1 MTFKGG
7 FFVLALIASVVATS
21 SSPIGALPAPP
32 NTFISAS
39 VSGGTPTPNSPLS
52 ANDCALVIQ
61 MTGTIASGLGVYEIL
76 DPATATPTR
85 TYSDS
90 EAVQFVVL
98 PGGCDQV
105 IDVDTAYA
113 PPAWNPATGT
123 GGVVFLGGSTLNLNA
138 DINAS
143 GAGFA
148 SSHSVGAGCDG
159 GEGLQRDDGSFWEGG
174 AGGGGIIGGGGGAA
188 GHVALLFTWAQ
199 DHEFDAAP
207 GGGGTATTAGVGGAN
222 GDGLGAAPSGGSA
235 DCVGNGG
242 SQNQTVVSGNFF
254 AVGAGGGGGGSYGGG
269 GGACSSRSSG
279 AYSGGG
285 GGGGSYTGGGAGGWE
300 GTNTG
305 HVRPNDPGIP
315 GNAPEAAEITS
326 ASHYLNDEDARL
338 IMGGAGGASFLG
350 DGSGPAAGGNGGG
363 VVVLAFDSVIGGGGS
378 VISNGGDGSTPTNFG
393 NDGSH
398 GSSGSGGGAGGQIAI
413 YAPSVSSTQF
423 SAMGGIGG
431 DAVEDSSSNTGLRH
445 TGSAG
450 ASGGGGAIWFA
461 GVGVDTTNSGPNV
474 GASSAATSL
483 AAKGLSNVDWIVSGG
498 NPALGSFPAGVSVG
512 GQTYDGAA
520 WAAIVGAANL
530 DSQATFKPIAV
541 SLVDASNGG
550 FTLEQLVA
558 AFPSMAQ
565 PDNPKNLGLGCGPG
579 LGGDGLAL
587 TSAEIP
593 LSTITTATDD
603 VATETYSL
611 GNQVWID
618 ANNDSTIGKEE
629 VAVADVEVQLFA
641 ASKELVLSPKTALAT
656 TRTTKEGLYLFD
668 GLAAGDYV
676 VAIAPTSL
684 SAEGP
689 LAGMISSTE
698 TAAPNAD
705 VDSDDNGALDA
716 ETGYV
721 VAEAVTLGDGE
732 PLAETPSND
741 AVTPDANA
749 NLTVDFGF
757 FVPEDEPVAPPV
769 AEPAPIVEP
778 VTPPVETFSIGNQVW
793 MDANNDG
800 IADEGEMPVAG
811 VEMQL
816 FGANSD
822 GVIDTSVVLATAV
835 TDEEGLYLFADLPA
849 GDFVVGIGP
858 AAFAADGPLADKIPS
873 APVAEDPNSDI
884 DVDNNGVLDAA
895 ISYVLSGPLT
905 LGDGEPVGEVPA
917 NDAAT
922 ADANANLTV
931 DFGFYLPILDV
942 DVELE
947 LVEGADDGTA
957 LVGDLITFE
966 LTVTNDGNVFAD
978 SVELEVV
985 LSEGFENVDP
995 EGGNTPTIEIPGS
1008 VAPGETATATVTAIV
1023 TGDDLDAD
1031 AEVSAARAVDEEGVP
1046 ITSVLG
1052 VSITNSEPAAVNN
1065 SNPLLPLTLAAPA
1078 ATVTTPPAP
1087 INQVP
1092 ATLAFTGVESSHLA
1106 LLATL
1111 LLITGGALVTLG
1123 SRRRELAE
1131 VGSDS

>member
-1 MTFKGG
+1 MTLSKSKSETDEIAAERPKRRRRLKCQGA
-7 FFVLALIASVVATS
+7 FFAAALVASVVATS
-21 SSPIGALPAPP
+21 SVP
-32 NTFISAS
+32 ISALEAPANTYVAAS
-39 VSGGTPTPNSPLS
+39 VVDGVPTPTSPLS
-52 ANDCALVIQ
+52 ESDCALVIQ

-76 DPATATPTR
+76 DPATSTPER
-85 TYSDS
+85 SYSAS

-105 IDVDTAYA
+105 IDVDTTYV

-143 GAGFA
+143 SAGFA
-148 SSHSVGAGCDG
+148 SNHSVGAGCDG

-199 DHEFDAAP
+199 DWEFDAAP
-207 GGGGTATTAGVGGAN
+207 GGGGTATTAGVGGPN
-222 GDGLGAAPSGGSA
+222 GDSLGSAPSGGSP

-279 AYSGGG
+279 AYSAGG

-305 HVRPNDPGIP
+305 HVSPNDPGIP
-315 GNAPEAAEITS
+315 GNAPVATEITS

-363 VVVLAFDSVIGGGGS
+363 VVVLAFDSVVGGGGS

-393 NDGSH
+393 SDGSH

-474 GASSAATSL
+474 GASSATTSL
-483 AAKGLSNVDWIVSGG
+483 AAEGLSNVDWIVSGG
-498 NPALGSFPAGVSVG
+498 NPALGSFPAGVSIG
-512 GQTYDGAA
+512 GQTYDAGA

-550 FTLEQLVA
+550 FTLEELVA

-593 LSTITTATDD
+593 LSTITTGT
-603 VATETYSL
+603 
-611 GNQVWID
+611 
-618 ANNDSTIGKEE
+618 
-629 VAVADVEVQLFA
+629 AVVE
-641 ASKELVLSPKTALAT
+641 
-656 TRTTKEGLYLFD
+656 
-668 GLAAGDYV
+668 
-676 VAIAPTSL
+676 
-684 SAEGP
+684 SA
-689 LAGMISSTE
+689 
-698 TAAPNAD
+698 
-705 VDSDDNGALDA
+705 
-716 ETGYV
+716 
-721 VAEAVTLGDGE
+721 
-732 PLAETPSND
+732 
-741 AVTPDANA
+741 
-749 NLTVDFGF
+749 
-757 FVPEDEPVAPPV
+757 PV
-769 AEPAPIVEP
+769 AEPVEP
-778 VTPPVETFSIGNQVW
+778 PAERVPAPEPVATPPAATFSIGNQVW
-793 MDANNDG
+793 MDSNNDG
-800 IADEGEMPVAG
+800 VIDEGEMPVAG
-811 VEMQL
+811 VDVQL
-816 FGANSD
+816 FAVNSD
-822 GVIDTSVVLATAV
+822 GAIDPASPIATAL
-835 TDEEGLYLFADLPA
+835 TNDEGLYLFDELPA
-849 GDFVVGIGP
+849 GDYVVGIGP
-858 AAFAADGPLADKIPS
+858 AAFGETGPLANKIPS
-873 APVAEDPNSDI
+873 TPTADDPNTDI
-884 DVDNNGVLDAA
+884 DADNNGVADTE
-895 ISYVLSGPLT
+895 IGFVLSGALT
-905 LGDGEPVGEVPA
+905 LGDGEPVAEDPS
-917 NDAAT
+917 NDSAT
-922 ADANANLTV
+922 ADVASNLTV
-931 DFGFYLPILDV
+931 DFGFYEVDLDV
-942 DVELE
+942 DVELTVTE
-947 LVEGADDGTA
+947 EPDAGTVE
-957 LVGDLITFE
+957 VGDTVTFE
-966 LTVTNDGNVFAD
+966 VTVTNEGNVAAD
-978 SVELEVV
+978 SVEVV
-985 LSEGFENVDP
+985 VDLSEDFEPVIDP
-995 EGGNTPTIEIPGS
+995 DWEIDADGATFEVPGT
-1008 VAPGETATATVTAIV
+1008 VEPGETTTAQITARV
-1023 TGDDLDAD
+1023 AGPELEAM
-1031 AEVSAARAVDEEGVP
+1031 AVVSEARAIDEEGVP

-1052 VSITNSEPAAVNN
+1052 VSISNEPVQPGD
-1065 SNPLLPLTLAAPA
+1065 SNPIVFTFAAAPA
-1078 ATVTTPPAP
+1078 SAATTTA
-1087 INQVP
+1087 P
-1092 ATLAFTGVESSHLA
+1092 ATAAAANAVPPVLAFTGVESSELA
-1106 LLATL
+1106 LIAL
-1111 LLITGGALVTLG
+1111 LLLATGGALVFFG
-1123 SRRRELAE
+1123 DRRRTLVNA
-1131 VGSDS
+1131 SDRE